1 MNATKITTGMDTN
14 VKLLGSDRGSLVA
27 DPTEGETTMSSPK
40 RLARIAGVL
49 YLLVG
54 IFGGFAEDF
63 VGLKMYAAG
72 NAAATAGNVVANA
85 GLVRM
90 GVVAHLLDG
99 TCLIFLA
106 LTLYILLQHVHKS
119 VARAMVVLV
128 AIATG
133 ILCLNAVFEFEG
145 LRVATDSSY
154 AAAFGT
160 AGSNALVLL
169 LLDTQHYGTLIAQVF
184 FGLWLVPLGYL
195 AYKSSGMFPKW
206 LGVLLI
212 VGGVCSLVDLLA
224 LPGPRLRPKDHSRSS
239 RDPSHLRRRHPAS
252 SRGDLDDPLPARDR
266 CEDREDLKAGEEHP
280 RRGCDAGR

>member
-1 MNATKITTGMDTN
+1 MN
-14 VKLLGSDRGSLVA
+14 
-27 DPTEGETTMSSPK
+27 SPK

-49 YLLVG
+49 YLAVG

-195 AYKSSGMFPKW
+195 AYRSGWFPKW
-206 LGVLLI
+206 LGVVLI
-212 VGGVCSLVDLLA
+212 VGGVCYLVDLLA
-224 LPGPRLRPKDHSRSS
+224 AFLVPDFGQNIHTFVVIPSAIAEISMVLYLRVIGVRTQKPGERIPARLRDPVAVDRSM
-239 RDPSHLRRRHPAS
+239 H
-252 SRGDLDDPLPARDR
+252 
-266 CEDREDLKAGEEHP
+266 
-280 RRGCDAGR
+280 

>member
-1 MNATKITTGMDTN
+1 MN
-14 VKLLGSDRGSLVA
+14 
-27 DPTEGETTMSSPK
+27 SPK

-49 YLLVG
+49 YLAVG
-54 IFGGFAEDF
+54 IFGAFAEGF

-72 NAAATAGNVVANA
+72 NAAATTGNVVANA

-99 TCLIFLA
+99 TFFIFLA
-106 LTLYILLQHVHKS
+106 LTLYIPLKHVHKS

-128 AIATG
+128 AISTG
-133 ILCLNAVFEFEG
+133 ITCLNTVFEFEG
-145 LRVATDSSY
+145 LRVAIDSSY
-154 AAAFGT
+154 AAAFST

-195 AYKSSGMFPKW
+195 AYKSLGMFPKW

-212 VGGVCSLVDLLA
+212 VGGVCSLVDLLVLVLVPDFA
-224 LPGPRLRPKDHSRSS
+224 QKITPDLPGTH
-239 RDPSHLRRRHPAS
+239 HTFV
-252 SRGDLDDPLPARDR
+252 GVILPAIA
-266 CEDREDLKAGEEHP
+266 EISMVGYLLVIGVKNAKPSKAENSIPAAVAMPGAE
-280 RRGCDAGR
+280 A

>member
-1 MNATKITTGMDTN
+1 MN
-14 VKLLGSDRGSLVA
+14 
-27 DPTEGETTMSSPK
+27 SPK

-49 YLLVG
+49 YLAVG
-54 IFGGFAEDF
+54 IFGAFAEDF
-63 VGLKMYAAG
+63 VDLKMYAAG

-99 TCLIFLA
+99 TFLIFLA
-106 LTLYILLQHVHKS
+106 LTLYILLKHVHKS
-119 VARAMVVLV
+119 VARTMVVL
-128 AIATG
+128 ATLATG
-133 ILCLNAVFEFEG
+133 IICLNAVFEFEG
-145 LRVATDSSY
+145 LRVATG
-154 AAAFGT
+154 AVNLAAFGT

-212 VGGVCSLVDLLA
+212 VAGVCYLVDLLA
-224 LPGPRLRPKDHSRSS
+224 LFLVPDFAQKITPDLPGTH
-239 RDPSHLRRRHPAS
+239 HTFV
-252 SRGDLDDPLPARDR
+252 GVILPAIAEISMLVYLLVIGVKTVKLDERI
-266 CEDREDLKAGEEHP
+266 LA
-280 RRGCDAGR
+280 AV